1 MLRIVTTAI
10 EFLVLVLS
18 SYGACARRTDD
29 CYFLE
34 PLFHDGQEAVY
45 VVAIQWTLRSI
56 LGILFLSG
64 LYIAANNVQQI
75 RGKSSHAYAR
85 RTGASSAVDTDAFS
99 AGSGSESK
107 TRSKTKTRKSKG
119 TEDVIQHSSFQ
130 PGMDSAGQSTSPST
144 SLSNAAELTVP
155 VTTNEV
161 VSSRAPVTATTVIST
176 SISTAAT
183 SNIEDNST
191 FTTEATINA
200 IYETADDGEFISTD
214 RRRRRKAKGI
224 KGSAG
229 SNSSDSLIKTKTS
242 PSMDQKSTLPSVD
255 TTSQQADLPPPV
267 VHSTKSN
274 PDVII
279 SRSAPQESSA
289 LQKQTRDRVQRQN
302 KSKTHSVDNVS
313 TLPKSTSMS
322 NDKDGLLQPPPNNT
336 FVHPLHALN
345 STSPIVHLKPSHKR
359 SQSAQLPSSSLWGK
373 PQSVAP
379 NGKQTPSPNLIQTT
393 STNTREIS
401 AANSSTEQT
410 KPSIWYSPFQSG
422 LDISIESDR
431 EQGKHGSRPL
441 SKPRIQTSTVGTQGK
456 PYLPPSSFFQSS
468 PRTPWIMPFSPAFN
482 NNAPEPEDW
491 PIRTRPSSVAAPMTP
506 LLETDC
512 LDHTDYFGGSRS
524 ANSSRRGSVENNLT
538 ESLLSG
544 RIRMFPPTMSSVS
557 SGSNSGS
564 MSKGSYLSPHFSS
577 TIVPPVLDSVNS
589 PTHGQSPLG
598 SPTMTANDTSDTVA
612 DATST
617 FVNPWD
623 PNFSYSSN
631 HTSVE
636 TFLPLSASYSL
647 GRDSNRDRQSSLLRL
662 MNGDGGVGATCHDDE
677 NEAILRGFLLPDL
690 TQHAHASLTSTEGS
704 NFQPFASVETSLAAI
719 VNQPSQS
726 TGDHKYD
733 TAELGMPDP
742 TRMQLPLEESSP
754 TTSTRQESSEKKP
767 RYRHGRTNS
776 GHHKSSSLGSFFTPF
791 PSASETF
798 DGSTLGT
805 QASTSVVQDPL
816 NRSAQASAEPNRS
829 YGNHGHGN
837 IQPRQSRHQ
846 GSSRETDGASS
857 TTGRRRAG
865 TDHETRHKGASKNDF
880 PQDSSKSRRTSKKEQ
895 QF

>member
-1 MLRIVTTAI
+1 MVSA
-10 EFLVLVLS
+10 S
-18 SYGACARRTDD
+18 SS
-29 CYFLE
+29 
-34 PLFHDGQEAVY
+34 PK
-45 VVAIQWTLRSI
+45 
-56 LGILFLSG
+56 
-64 LYIAANNVQQI
+64 I

-119 TEDVIQHSSFQ
+119 TEDVIQHSNFQ

-155 VTTNEV
+155 VTTTEV
-161 VSSRAPVTATTVIST
+161 VSSRTPMTATTAIST

-191 FTTEATINA
+191 FTKEATTNA

-242 PSMDQKSTLPSVD
+242 PSMDQKSTSPNVD

-274 PDVII
+274 PDVTI
-279 SRSAPQESSA
+279 SRSAPQESFA
-289 LQKQTRDRVQRQN
+289 LQKQTGDRVQRQN
-302 KSKTHSVDNVS
+302 KSKTHSVGNVS
-313 TLPKSTSMS
+313 TLPKSTAMS
-322 NDKDGLLQPPPNNT
+322 NDKDGLLRPPPNNA

-345 STSPIVHLKPSHKR
+345 STSSI
-359 SQSAQLPSSSLWGK
+359 

-379 NGKQTPSPNLIQTT
+379 NGKQTPSSNLIQTT
-393 STNTREIS
+393 TSTDTREIS
-401 AANSSTEQT
+401 AANSSPEQT
-410 KPSIWYSPFQSG
+410 EPSIWYSPFQSG

-491 PIRTRPSSVAAPMTP
+491 SIRTRPSSVAAPMTP

-557 SGSNSGS
+557 SGSNSVI
-564 MSKGSYLSPHFSS
+564 MSEGSYLSPHFSS
-577 TIVPPVLDSVNS
+577 AIVPPVLNSVNS

-598 SPTMTANDTSDTVA
+598 SPTMTANNTSDAVA
-612 DATST
+612 DTAST

-647 GRDSNRDRQSSLLRL
+647 GRVSDRDRQSSLLRL
-662 MNGDGGVGATCHDDE
+662 MNGDGGVGATSHDDE
-677 NEAILRGFLLPDL
+677 KEAILRGFLLPDL
-690 TQHAHASLTSTEGS
+690 TQHAHAPLTSTEGS
-704 NFQPFASVETSLAAI
+704 NFQPFASVEMSLAAV
-719 VNQPSQS
+719 VNQPSQP

-733 TAELGMPDP
+733 TTELGMPDP
-742 TRMQLPLEESSP
+742 VRMQLPLEESSP

-798 DGSTLGT
+798 DGSTLGA

-816 NRSAQASAEPNRS
+816 NRSAQASAESSRS

-837 IQPRQSRHQ
+837 TQPRQSRHQ

-865 TDHETRHKGASKNDF
+865 TDHETRYKGASKNDF
-880 PQDSSKSRRTSKKEQ
+880 QQDSGKSRRTSKKEQ
-895 QF
+895 HF